1 MVVDNKVANL
11 ISFYSF
17 CAVHYVVYVSS
28 QVRIILA
35 TGNM

>member
-1 MVVDNKVANL
+1 MV
-11 ISFYSF
+11 ISQFDSF
-17 CAVHYVVYVSS
+17 CAVHYVGYVSS

>member
-1 MVVDNKVANL
+1 MIIDNIVP
-11 ISFYSF
+11 IQYDSF
-17 CAVHYVVYVSS
+17 CNVHYVVYVSS

>member
-1 MVVDNKVANL
+1 MVVDKQSSQFD
-11 ISFYSF
+11 SFYSF

>member
-11 ISFYSF
+11 IVSV
-17 CAVHYVVYVSS
+17 AVHYVVYVSS
-28 QVRIILA
+28 QVRIIFA